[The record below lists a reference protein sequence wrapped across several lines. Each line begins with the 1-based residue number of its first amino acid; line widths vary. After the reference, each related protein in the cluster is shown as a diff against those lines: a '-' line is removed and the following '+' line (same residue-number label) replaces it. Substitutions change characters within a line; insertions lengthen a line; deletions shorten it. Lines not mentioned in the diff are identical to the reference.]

1 MNRPT
6 PSLLRAACIGS
17 GLCTPADLD
26 RAEAAR
32 SEVAQPGEDIDIV
45 EALVRTGFLTP
56 AQAESI
62 RAVAAAR
69 AVARA
74 ARAATPI
81 APISPTVA
89 ATAGASSPSARSSTP
104 SARSSTPSAG
114 AAAPAA
120 GTPSA
125 PPAGPA
131 VAPTVVS
138 DPAAT
143 AAFADAPLSGN
154 RATLDFSAEDLKS
167 ALDGGGDGVWAAG
180 SDETI
185 GRESDPGIKRPPRP
199 AADEKL
205 FGSDLPGRVLG
216 GCRIEREIGRGAMGV
231 VFEATHLSLLRRVAV
246 KVLMPSARK
255 ARADVEQFLQ
265 EARAMARVEHQ
276 NIVQVFDVG
285 EDAGMNFLVM
295 QLLDGDSVAVRLER
309 DRLMPWEEACRIARD
324 AARGLAVAHEKGIVH
339 RDIKP
344 ENLMLTKDGIVK
356 IADFGL
362 AAQAVRDSDPGAR
375 TEVMGT
381 PAYMS
386 PEQIDGRHVDGRA
399 DIYSLGCTLYV
410 MLTGRRPFEGENA
423 IDVLLKQTKDIAPPV
438 SRIAAHVPASVSKL
452 VEKCMAKLPAGRY
465 QSSADLVAD
474 LDKILAGGRPQIVV
488 EIEDVMARMQEIA
501 RSEAAAQRAPG
512 QKPAVVV
519 SAALGVVCLTAIVMT
534 LSLPDVNAAAADA
547 ILNLPKRVQTEEHAD
562 ARQAL
567 AEAEAFAAKYPDR
580 LDLVMRRYG
589 EVAKRYGDVLGAEL
603 IAARDK
609 VQTDFD
615 RRCSLAFTKVRSQED
630 ELAHKGDVVGAAAVL
645 FTMPAE
651 LRIGKPGEDWA
662 AEVERALNQVRMS
675 TGMAYVPAGRLA
687 SAGGGQP
694 KDVGAF
700 LLDLTEVTNADYA
713 AFVKEKGARAP
724 SHWGGAE
731 PPASARDLPV
741 VGVTPAEAAA
751 YAAWKGKRLP
761 TAAEWERAARGDD
774 GLLYPWGNEF
784 DMARCVSR
792 VSLRRD
798 LVPVRTFPG
807 GRSPYGVLNMAGN
820 AAEWVADASSDPLV
834 GIGHEVRG
842 GSAKSHPTACSGAAS
857 YLLPE
862 DTNDPD
868 LMIGFRC
875 ARNP

>member
-32 SEVAQPGEDIDIV
+32 TEVAQPGEDIDIV
-45 EALVRTGFLTP
+45 EALVRTGFLSA

-69 AVARA
+69 AAARA
-74 ARAATPI
+74 ARAAGPQV
-81 APISPTVA
+81 AAISPTVA
-89 ATAGASSPSARSSTP
+89 ATKGSSARGSSPSAG
-104 SARSSTPSAG
+104 ARATGGG
-114 AAAPAA
+114 AEP
-120 GTPSA
+120 PPP
-125 PPAGPA
+125 PPAPL
-131 VAPTVVS
+131 VAPTVAATVVS
-138 DPAAT
+138 DPSAT
-143 AAFADAPLSGN
+143 AAFTEAPRSGN
-154 RATLDFSAEDLKS
+154 GATLDFSADDLKS
-167 ALDGGGDGVWAAG
+167 ALDGGREGVWAGG

-185 GRESDPGIKRPPRP
+185 GRESDPGLRRAPRP
-199 AADEKL
+199 VADEKQ

-216 GCRIEREIGRGAMGV
+216 GCRLERELGRGAMGV

-255 ARADVEQFLQ
+255 ARADVDQFLQ

-344 ENLMLTKDGIVK
+344 ENLMLTKDGVVK

-362 AAQAVRDSDPGAR
+362 AAQAVRDADPGAR

-410 MLTGRRPFEGENA
+410 MLTGRRPFEGDNA
-423 IDVLLKQTKDIAPPV
+423 IDVLLKQTKDVAPPV

-474 LDKILAGGRPQIVV
+474 LDKILSGGRPQIVV

-501 RSEAAAQRAPG
+501 RTESAAQRAPG

-519 SAALGVVCLTAIVMT
+519 SAALGVVCVTAIAIA

-547 ILNLPKRVQTEEHAD
+547 ILNLPRRVATEEHAD

-567 AEAEAFAAKYPDR
+567 AEADAFAAKYPDR

-589 EVAKRYGDVLGAEL
+589 EVAKRHGDVLGAEL

-609 VQTDFD
+609 VQNDFD
-615 RRCSLAFTKVRSQED
+615 RRCAAAFTKAREQSD
-630 ELAHKGDVVGAAAVL
+630 NLAHRGEVVAAAGIL
-645 FTMPAE
+645 FTMPPE
-651 LRIGKPGEDWA
+651 LRIGKPGADWT
-662 AEVERALNQVRMS
+662 AEVDRAFNQVRMS
-675 TGMAYVPAGRLA
+675 TGMAYVPAGKLPSSNGA
-687 SAGGGQP
+687 PGKEVP
-694 KDVGAF
+694 AF
-700 LLDLTEVTNADYA
+700 LIDLTEVTNAEYA

-731 PPASARDLPV
+731 PPPSAKELPV

-761 TAAEWERAARGDD
+761 TAAEWTRAARGDE
-774 GLLYPWGNEF
+774 GLLYPWGAEF
-784 DMARCVSR
+784 DAARCVSR
-792 VSLRRD
+792 ASLRHD

-807 GRSPYGVLNMAGN
+807 GRSPFGVLNMAGN

-842 GSAKSHPTACSGAAS
+842 GSSRSHPTACSGAAS

-862 DTNDPD
+862 DTNDPE